1 LSLDV
6 RCTLM
11 RKPVLKLSIAL
22 VFSTLALMACDAVDS
37 LKSGLEHSQAV
48 SAELEKSIG
57 SKPLVGFNWSN
68 GFLTSVTVTF
78 DGVPKDKSLVE
89 ISEASRS
96 AVLKEFKQEPKQIVV
111 SFAITP

>member
-1 LSLDV
+1 
-6 RCTLM
+6 
-11 RKPVLKLSIAL
+11 
-22 VFSTLALMACDAVDS
+22 
-37 LKSGLEHSQAV
+37 
-48 SAELEKSIG
+48 
-57 SKPLVGFNWSN
+57 VGFNWSN

-96 AVLKEFKQEPKQIVV
+96 AVLKEFKQQPKQIVV